1 MNINH
6 PLQYIIKLCLLTT
19 ILNSLTVNIVAA
31 EVQTFGQAGRHG
43 VDGRSGRN
51 GISASEQKIRASQ
64 QQQTVD
70 LSGTDGEAGE
80 SATSGEH
87 ASGCQQPKK
96 AANVCGVKGGN
107 GGNGGD
113 GGNGGKGGNV
123 TLYFE
128 SLSQLKNVVLRN
140 GGGRAGSGGN
150 GGQAGDGCNCT
161 QPRWTVNYCTWA
173 FMAQRLNVAN
183 ATWTEVERK
192 LFRCSGDAFYD
203 EKENRP
209 KPQPPD
215 ANYRYG
221 WKYIGLSEQKTFTCE
236 NGQSGERGRKGAD
249 GQPGKYGQVWLV
261 QGDAIP
267 KEQISY
273 SDRVSL
279 LSNKT
284 IPLLKNNWLE
294 KTELRNLLGNG
305 SDVRDTYTL
314 LQTVQGAFQVA
325 WQAAKRPQELGD
337 PQIKAVITE
346 SGELQFDIPGTLEY
360 KLTKQQNQTV
370 VAITGGIHPERLG
383 QFKFKGF
390 DRFRDPRNFTLL
402 DEGTL
407 LPELKAVKL
416 TIVLSQNNSQVSEI
430 SYPFAPQPPYPQGLS
445 VWGNLYKVNLG
456 DRFDSWLQPGQPV
469 QYVILIEQT
478 TRSGVTYTSG
488 MKINLI
494 VDKVTPSPDIQY
506 YSPTK
511 ANKPLQNDTLIQ
523 DTLIHDN

>member
-1 MNINH
+1 VNINR

-19 ILNSLTVNIVAA
+19 IQNGLTVNIVAA
-31 EVQTFGQAGRHG
+31 EVQPFGQAGRHG
-43 VDGRSGRN
+43 VDGRPGRN
-51 GISASEQKIRASQ
+51 GISASDQKIRASQ
-64 QQQTVD
+64 QLQTVD
-70 LSGTDGEAGE
+70 LSGTDGEVGE

-96 AANVCGVKGGN
+96 AANVCGAKGGN

-113 GGNGGKGGNV
+113 GGNGGKAGNV

-161 QPRWTVNYCTWA
+161 QPSWTLNYCTWA
-173 FMAQRLNVAN
+173 LMAQQINVAN
-183 ATWTEVERK
+183 APWTETQRK

-236 NGQSGERGRKGAD
+236 NGESGKQGRKGAD
-249 GQPGKYGQVWLV
+249 GQPGSYGKVWLV
-261 QGDAIP
+261 QGDDIP

-279 LSNKT
+279 LTDRT

-294 KTELRNLLGNG
+294 KTGLRSLLGTG
-305 SDVRDTYTL
+305 SDVRDTYDL
-314 LQTVQGAFQVA
+314 LQTVQGSFKVA

-337 PQIKAVITE
+337 PEMKAVITE
-346 SGELQFDIPGTLEY
+346 SGQLQFYIPGTLEY
-360 KLTKQQNQTV
+360 KLSESQNQTL
-370 VAITGGIHPERLG
+370 VAITGGIHPQRLG
-383 QFKFKGF
+383 RFKFKGL

-407 LPELKAVKL
+407 LPELKAVKF
-416 TIVLSQNNSQVSEI
+416 TIILYQNDSKVSEV
-430 SYPFAPQPPYPQGLS
+430 SYPFALQPPYPQGLS

-456 DRFDSWLQPGQPV
+456 DRFDSWLQTGQPI
-469 QYVILIEQT
+469 QYEIRVEQT
-478 TRSGVTYTSG
+478 TRSGVTYVSG

-494 VDKVTPSPDIQY
+494 VDKVTPSPNIEY
-506 YSPTK
+506 YSPSES
-511 ANKPLQNDTLIQ
+511 
-523 DTLIHDN
+523 